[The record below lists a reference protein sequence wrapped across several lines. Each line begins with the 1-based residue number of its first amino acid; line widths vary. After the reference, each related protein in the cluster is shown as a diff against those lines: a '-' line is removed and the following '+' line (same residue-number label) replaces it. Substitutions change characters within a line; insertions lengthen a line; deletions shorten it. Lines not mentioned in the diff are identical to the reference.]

1 MVSKSWR
8 GWPELNEFAEA
19 VRERVREARASLR
32 EALAAE
38 DAYSVAVAQDELDDV
53 LRLARLHGVELSEA
67 ADSKKGT
74 VQE

>member
-1 MVSKSWR
+1 M
-8 GWPELNEFAEA
+8 
-19 VRERVREARASLR
+19 REARASLR